1 MSAQLELSAA
11 LASPATL
18 AARWAGTDLLA
29 RLRLAEQGWR
39 ELGLLMPC
47 WLAEALSDVEEILA
61 GIDADHAR
69 LVQLAVRV
77 RRLRR
82 LQRDLDAA
90 RRAHDQDALRE
101 LLQSSTSAAAGV
113 DELLQQIGA
122 TP

>member
-90 RRAHDQDALRE
+90 RHDQDALRE